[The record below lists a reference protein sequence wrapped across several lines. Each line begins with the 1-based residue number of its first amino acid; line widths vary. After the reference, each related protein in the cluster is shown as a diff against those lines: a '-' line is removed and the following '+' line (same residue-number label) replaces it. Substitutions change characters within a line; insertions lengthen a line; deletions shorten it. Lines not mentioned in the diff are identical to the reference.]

1 MTVKLFGQVPEVITS
16 VSWVMVTGPPQSSV
30 ATTAE
35 SFGAGTRLAHWTV
48 IFVGQLVITGALVS
62 TKVISWAQV
71 ELLPQPSVAFQVRLI
86 PGLLVQL
93 VAAAASVKVMAMC
106 AGQLSVAVAKPV
118 FVGLIESPHF
128 TCLLGGQVMIGAVP
142 SK

>member
-1 MTVKLFGQVPEVITS
+1 
-16 VSWVMVTGPPQSSV
+16 
-30 ATTAE
+30 
-35 SFGAGTRLAHWTV
+35 
-48 IFVGQLVITGALVS
+48 VS
-62 TKVISWAQV
+62 TKVISWTQV
-71 ELLPQPSVAFQVRLI
+71 EKLPQPSVAFQVRLI

-93 VAAAASVKVMAMC
+93 VAPGASVKVMAIC

-118 FVGLIESPHF
+118 FVGLIESPQF